1 MTTTSAAAFRDLTIE
16 IHEGARRL
24 PMAALANYGP
34 GQAPDV
40 IWLHANG
47 FNAGTYVHTLAQLT
61 GRLNILAIDQR
72 GHGRTPQQQAIE
84 TKTDWLGNRDD
95 LLALLKALDAPRPV
109 VLAGHS
115 MGGCVSLLAAAEAP
129 QRVRALALFDPVII
143 SKEAQAY
150 MFESGRSYDSPLIA
164 GARSRRRAFPSRQ
177 AVFESYQGRSIFKA
191 WPDEALRGYVEAGF
205 RELADGTVEL
215 SCTPE
220 WEAAGFA
227 GQAHD
232 IWGAMARVQAPVS
245 IWRAEVASTCSIADA
260 SAFPRPPGQVSLVT
274 VPGTTHFLPI
284 ERPDVVRTGL
294 LEVAGG

>member
-1 MTTTSAAAFRDLTIE
+1 MTTTSAAAFRDLRIE
-16 IHEGARRL
+16 IHEGPRRL
-24 PMAALANYGP
+24 PVAALANYAQ

-47 FNAGTYVHTLAQLT
+47 FNAQTYVHTLAPLA
-61 GRLNILAIDQR
+61 GRLNILAVDQR

-84 TKTDWLGNRDD
+84 TKTDWLDNRDD
-95 LLALLKALDAPRPV
+95 LLALLEALDTPRPV

-129 QRVRALALFDPVII
+129 RRVRALALFDPVII
-143 SKEAQAY
+143 PREVAERMMAGGPPY
-150 MFESGRSYDSPLIA
+150 ESPLVA

-205 RELADGTVEL
+205 RDLADGTVEL

-232 IWGAMARVQAPVS
+232 IWGAMARVEAPVS
-245 IWRAEVASTCSIADA
+245 IWRAEIGSTCSIADA
-260 SAFPRPPGQVSLVT
+260 AGFPRPPGQVSLTT
-274 VPGTTHFLPI
+274 VPGATHFLPI
-284 ERPDVVRTGL
+284 ERPDVVQAGL

>member
-1 MTTTSAAAFRDLTIE
+1 MTTTSAAAFRDLQIE
-16 IHEGARRL
+16 IHDGAGRL
-24 PMAALANYGP
+24 PMAALANYAQ

-40 IWLHANG
+40 VWLHANG
-47 FNAGTYVHTLAQLT
+47 FNARTYVHTLSPLT

-72 GHGRTPQQQAIE
+72 GHGGTPQRQAIE

-95 LLALLKALDAPRPV
+95 LLALLEVLDAPRPV

-129 QRVRALALFDPVII
+129 RRVRALALFDPVII
-143 SKEAQAY
+143 SREAQA
-150 MFESGRSYDSPLIA
+150 FVRGSGRAYDSPLIA

-191 WPDEALRGYVEAGF
+191 WPDEALRGYVDAGF

-232 IWGAMARVQAPVS
+232 IWGAMARVEAPVS
-245 IWRAEVASTCSIADA
+245 IWRAEIGSTCSIADA
-260 SAFPRPPGQVSLVT
+260 AQFPRPAGQVRVT
-274 VPGTTHFLPI
+274 TIPGATHFLPI
-284 ERPDVVRTGL
+284 EQPDVVRDGL
-294 LEVAGG
+294 LEVAGL